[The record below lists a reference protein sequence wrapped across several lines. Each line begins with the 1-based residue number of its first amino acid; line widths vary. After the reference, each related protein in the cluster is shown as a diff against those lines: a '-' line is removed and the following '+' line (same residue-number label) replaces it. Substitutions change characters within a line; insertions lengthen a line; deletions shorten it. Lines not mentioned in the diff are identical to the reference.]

1 MLDAVRFSSLSEFLQ
16 MGGYAFNVWSVYILF
31 LLFVAVALYYP
42 LLRRRR
48 IIREQRRMLHFPK
61 DLSANRESMK

>member
-1 MLDAVRFSSLSEFLQ
+1 MLDGVRFSSLSEFLQ

-31 LLFVAVALYYP
+31 LLFVAATLYHP

-48 IIREQRRMLHFPK
+48 IIKEQRRLLHFQK

>member
-48 IIREQRRMLHFPK
+48 IIREQRRMLHFQEK
-61 DLSANRESMK
+61 MK